1 MDTKLK
7 NMTKTQKEWMLLV
20 GWLLVGIMATIGGIY
35 YSYYMRI
42 NDCWMIPSYILVIG
56 AIVLGIL
63 LLCFSVKYIKDYPPK
78 TCIQQ
83 CKLDRVKTEI
93 LVLLLAGLGWKWLD
107 AFQVGG
113 YRGYYVWSQFRL
125 DHTMGI
131 ILFTLVLILFLG
143 SFLTCLV
150 LLLRQYILGIMPETS
165 IIWKEIL
172 RRKNQLSLEEKIYA
186 SRKNILKF
194 AIILIGFIWVS
205 VFISIL
211 TYYIDA
217 VWGGIIL
224 LCSICL
230 LAVVYWC
237 GISKETLHEMA
248 CLVHQIE
255 KMSSGEEITDD
266 MEIPEDSILFEASH
280 QLKNID
286 SAMRVSIK
294 KQVQAEKMKVDLITN
309 VSHDL
314 KTPLTSMIGYTDL
327 LKKEELSAEAKDYVE
342 IISLKQEK
350 LKDMIQNLFELSKAT
365 SGVDLLTIETLDMRK
380 LLEQTLGDM
389 EDAIRENGR
398 EIRTKFPEEPL
409 LFKGDNE
416 KMYRVVQNL
425 LENALKYSMEGT
437 RIYLDIRRES
447 NRIYTEI
454 KNIASYEMD
463 FAPEEI
469 MERFVRGDESRST
482 EGHGL
487 GLAIA
492 SSFVRNMDGMMDIEI
507 DGDLFKVILNFPVVQ
522 E

>member
-1 MDTKLK
+1 MRGFFK
-7 NMTKTQKEWMLLV
+7 NIIEAFEELGKDVQKIGNYLYSVLFGELFDIWKMIVLIAITLIV
-20 GWLLVGIMATIGGIY
+20 EYIICYDMFHSWAYYGQKFGYYWIVKNIIIVPIILYLTVMMKRLRVGIEEIVDGNTNYKVDTAGMYGNLREWAENLNNISDG
-35 YSYYMRI
+35 M
-42 NDCWMIPSYILVIG
+42 NA
-56 AIVLGIL
+56 AIEQRLK
-63 LLCFSVKYIKDYPPK
+63 SE
-78 TCIQQ
+78 
-83 CKLDRVKTEI
+83 RMKTE
-93 LVLLLAGLGWKWLD
+93 
-107 AFQVGG
+107 
-113 YRGYYVWSQFRL
+113 
-125 DHTMGI
+125 
-131 ILFTLVLILFLG
+131 
-143 SFLTCLV
+143 
-150 LLLRQYILGIMPETS
+150 
-165 IIWKEIL
+165 
-172 RRKNQLSLEEKIYA
+172 
-186 SRKNILKF
+186 
-194 AIILIGFIWVS
+194 
-205 VFISIL
+205 
-211 TYYIDA
+211 
-217 VWGGIIL
+217 
-224 LCSICL
+224 
-230 LAVVYWC
+230 
-237 GISKETLHEMA
+237 
-248 CLVHQIE
+248 
-255 KMSSGEEITDD
+255 
-266 MEIPEDSILFEASH
+266 
-280 QLKNID
+280 
-286 SAMRVSIK
+286 
-294 KQVQAEKMKVDLITN
+294 LITN

-389 EDAIRENGR
+389 EDAIRESGR

-487 GLAIA
+487 GFAIA